1 MLSRK
6 RRASTGTRNPH
17 LRFVR
22 QYFGG
27 EPDGVANTAYR
38 QKVSVPICRELALI
52 LSAAT
57 LAFASR
63 TISDLSCP
71 NGHSI
76 RITPGGK
83 VVTSSTSRRERKGAG
98 KV

>member
-1 MLSRK
+1 M
-6 RRASTGTRNPH
+6 ASPIPPTDKKY
-17 LRFVR
+17 LC
-22 QYFGG
+22 
-27 EPDGVANTAYR
+27 
-38 QKVSVPICRELALI
+38 PICRELALI